1 MSDNTALFIAA
12 IVMLLVG
19 GGFAYGGLALIRNLH
34 GLRDRMLDENA
45 GRGGW
50 RRSSYDDPSHPS
62 EGVGF
67 SVSFDY
73 VSKSPFGW
81 KMLGWTFLLGG
92 LFWAAVAVIMVVA
105 ALLG

>member
-1 MSDNTALFIAA
+1 MSDITGLYIAT

-34 GLRDRMLDENA
+34 GLRDRMLAENA

-62 EGVGF
+62 GGVGF
-67 SVSFDY
+67 SLSFDY
-73 VSKSPFGW
+73 VPKSPAG
-81 KMLGWTFLLGG
+81 
-92 LFWAAVAVIMVVA
+92 
-105 ALLG
+105 